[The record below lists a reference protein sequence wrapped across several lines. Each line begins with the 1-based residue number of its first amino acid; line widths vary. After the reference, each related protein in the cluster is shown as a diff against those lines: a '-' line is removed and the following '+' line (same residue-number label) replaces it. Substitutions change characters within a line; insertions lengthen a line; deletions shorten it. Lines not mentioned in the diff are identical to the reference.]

1 MYKEEGETMDK
12 LYSCDEVAQRYNV
25 KTITVWEWIRTKKL
39 GAVKIGKSYRVSE
52 NDMKRF
58 EDACRV

>member
-1 MYKEEGETMDK
+1 MDK

-52 NDMKRF
+52 NDMRRF
-58 EDACRV
+58 EDACRVI